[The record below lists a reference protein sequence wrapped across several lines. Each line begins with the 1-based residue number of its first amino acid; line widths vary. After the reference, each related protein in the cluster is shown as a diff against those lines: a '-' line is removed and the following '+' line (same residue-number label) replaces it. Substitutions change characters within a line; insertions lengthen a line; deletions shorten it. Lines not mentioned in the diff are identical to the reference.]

1 MRKAFVVAA
10 IALFGWG
17 LLAEASAQQTQV
29 VTLIMD
35 VGSGSSIGMGMGG
48 SLSTGGGPIF
58 MNGQQIGTG
67 MHTTQTTMMQGMMGQ
82 VQAFQ
87 HRVMSFEFPGIGTC
101 FAMMAGGNPWTGA
114 KGIVMGGTGGCQ
126 GVSGIVEV
134 GPPVGQNQYP
144 FTFEF
149 QLP

>member
-1 MRKAFVVAA
+1 MKRKAFVVAA

-17 LLAEASAQQTQV
+17 LLAEALAQQTQM

-48 SLSTGGGPIF
+48 SLS
-58 MNGQQIGTG
+58 
-67 MHTTQTTMMQGMMGQ
+67 QGMMGQ

-114 KGIVMGGTGGCQ
+114 KGIVMGGTDGCQ
-126 GVSGIVEV
+126 GVSGTVEV

-149 QLP
+149 HLP